1 MMILLSDN
9 LILWPTIALVGLI
22 WIVWF
27 RLLQQRFSHLKRN
40 PPRREDFASA
50 SSALR
55 YFEPVEMP
63 ANNLRNLFEM
73 PVLYFALVPLV
84 MITGR
89 LSLLQIF
96 LAWLFVFFRV
106 LHSWD
111 HVVTGKV
118 QRRFRWYL
126 ISSMCLLVMWLDF
139 AVDLLLHSRV

>member
-1 MMILLSDN
+1 MKILLSDD
-9 LILWPTIALVGLI
+9 LIVWPTIALVGLI
-22 WIVWF
+22 WVVWA
-27 RLLQQRFSHLKRN
+27 RLLQQRFSHLRRN
-40 PPRREDFASA
+40 PPMREDFATGSA
-50 SSALR
+50 ALR

-73 PVLYFALVPLV
+73 PALFFALVPLV

-89 LSLLQIF
+89 LSLLQVF
-96 LAWLFVFFRV
+96 LAWLFVLFRC

-126 ISSMCLLVMWLDF
+126 VSSICLLVMWLDF
-139 AVDLLLHSRV
+139 ALDILLR